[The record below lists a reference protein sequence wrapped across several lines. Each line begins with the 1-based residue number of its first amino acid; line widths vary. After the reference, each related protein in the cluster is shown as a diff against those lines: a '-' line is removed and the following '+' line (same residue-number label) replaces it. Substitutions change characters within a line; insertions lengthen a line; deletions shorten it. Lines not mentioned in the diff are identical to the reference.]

1 MFKFLR
7 KYNKYILA
15 VGGTLLLITFLIP
28 FAFQELL
35 PAATSR
41 RATWARIGEDQAK
54 VTSRQLA
61 EVQRELQL
69 VQSLGQISSAHLL

>member
-28 FAFQELL
+28 FAFTNLL
-35 PAATSR
+35 QGMGAG
-41 RATWARIGEDQAK
+41 RAPWARVG
-54 VTSRQLA
+54 T
-61 EVQRELQL
+61 
-69 VQSLGQISSAHLL
+69 